1 MRIWVQ
7 ISMPKLGV
15 VRLLQPQDWW
25 RGDRRSW
32 RPLTSQP
39 ILTSE
44 LQVPR
49 ESLLQNKQIRQNNK
63 EKRGG
68 EWESKMLNTDLW
80 PLTSHWT
87 SGEHICIYVL
97 THTAPASAH
106 IHTHIQSPPLHI
118 CAHTYSPRICTYVHT
133 MKTPTSAHTRTHIHP
148 PHLYI
153 CTHTYGFPT
162 LNFTFVFFKKIFI
175 YFTILFTCFYVYKL
189 KHCAVPSEARRE

>member
-1 MRIWVQ
+1 MGTWVQ
-7 ISMPKLGV
+7 ISMPKPGV
-15 VRLLQPQDWW
+15 VRLLQPQDRW

-68 EWESKMLNTDLW
+68 EWERKMLNTDLW
-80 PLTSHWT
+80 PLTSHCT

-106 IHTHIQSPPLHI
+106 M
-118 CAHTYSPRICTYVHT
+118 CTQ
-133 MKTPTSAHTRTHIHP
+133 MKTLTSAHTCTHIQP
-148 PHLYI
+148 PHLDI
-153 CTHTYGFPT
+153 CAHTYGFPT
-162 LNFTFVFFKKIFI
+162 LNFTFVFFKKILFYYSI
-175 YFTILFTCFYVYKL
+175 YVFLYIYISSSTVQCPWRPEGSNRCL
-189 KHCAVPSEARRE
+189 